1 MPRQSRKMPTSLQ
14 LRAARAMLRWTIDEV
29 ASRAQMSRRTVI
41 RAEEEDQPISV
52 RSLRRLAT
60 VFEEAGVEFLGANS
74 ERGTGVR
81 FRRP

>member
-1 MPRQSRKMPTSLQ
+1 
-14 LRAARAMLRWTIDEV
+14 
-29 ASRAQMSRRTVI
+29 MSRRTVI

-52 RSLRRLAT
+52 RSLRRLAA